1 MTVGLVTHTDDDFE
15 EPFSMPCTYKTRP
28 AIHILMLVAT
38 WPPRTIVKRD
48 PKCMTREN
56 LTGSVGER
64 AFSAAQLGIV
74 TCKCNRGRIIDQDKN
89 GAQRRQRKELGGNDL

>member
-1 MTVGLVTHTDDDFE
+1 
-15 EPFSMPCTYKTRP
+15 
-28 AIHILMLVAT
+28 
-38 WPPRTIVKRD
+38 
-48 PKCMTREN
+48 MTREN

-89 GAQRRQRKELGGNDL
+89 GAQRRQRKKVGGDDLFYSFLQTYFP